1 MSLVLILSILIR
13 VAALTW
19 AIALVR
25 LLRDWR
31 MGMLCLMVGLM
42 ALRQILTLLASDPT
56 LSISVTGNPEEVPGL
71 LVSVFVLLAVFFL
84 GRIISEQREATNRS
98 RRSQRIMKLVMD
110 TIPQRLFWKD
120 RSYRYIGCNKVFAQ
134 DAGLESPEQIIGRH
148 DFELSWKASAHLYRE
163 DDIAVVERGVSKIN
177 YEEPQIRSDGT
188 RLWLRTTK
196 LPLRDESGEVIGVF
210 GSYEDITERKA
221 TEEKVRESEARYRTL
236 VEQASDGIFVADVE
250 GNYLDVNT
258 AGCELLGYTHEE
270 MLSMNIRDVIPAEEQ
285 GDDPPQL
292 EALPSGMTIIRERH
306 LKRKDETL
314 VPVEIGAKRLPDG
327 RLQGI
332 VRDISKRKQEEEQRQ
347 QLTEQL
353 RQAQKME
360 VVGQLA
366 GGVAHDFNNLLT
378 SILGHGEII
387 LKDPTLSQEVRRDV
401 EEMQAAAKRGAAL
414 TQQLLT
420 FSRRQ
425 VLVPRT
431 LNLNEVVT
439 GLEVMLRR
447 LIGEDIAL
455 SIATDPDLGRIRADP
470 VQLEQVILNLA
481 INARDAMPA
490 GGELVIATENVDADR
505 AFAGSLLG
513 VAPGAYVRM
522 SVRDTGCGMD
532 AETRRHAFEPFFTT
546 KEAGRGTGL
555 GLSMVY
561 GIIQQSGGQ
570 VWLES
575 EVGQGTLCSVY
586 LPRVEERG
594 EQVKREPPQIQSR
607 RGSETVL
614 LVEDEHMV
622 RALAS
627 RILQD
632 HGYTVLSA
640 SDPSEALTLMAK
652 HGGSVALL
660 LTDVVLPQMSGRDL
674 AQRVRETQPGARV
687 LYMSGYMQQT
697 IYTRGMLES
706 EVAFLQKPFGV
717 ESLLR
722 KVREVLDE
730 PCDERLELNQSE
742 ATETEEKR
750 DG

>member
-1 MSLVLILSILIR
+1 MSLILVLSILIR
-13 VAALTW
+13 LVTLGW
-19 AIALVR
+19 AIALAR

-31 MGMLCLMVGLM
+31 MALLCVMVGLM
-42 ALRQILTLLASDPT
+42 ALRQILTLLAADPT
-56 LSISVTGNPEEVPGL
+56 WSISLMGNPEELPGL
-71 LVSVFVLLAVFFL
+71 LVSIFALLAVFVL
-84 GRIISEQREATNRS
+84 ERIISEQREATSRI
-98 RRSQRIMKLVMD
+98 RRSERIMKLVMD

-120 RSYRYIGCNKVFAQ
+120 RSYHYIGCNKVFAQ
-134 DAGLESPEQIIGRH
+134 DAGLQSPEQIIAKH

-177 YEEPQIRSDGT
+177 YEEPQVRADGT

-236 VEQASDGIFVADVE
+236 VEQASDGIFVTDAKGD
-250 GNYLDVNT
+250 YLDVNT

-270 MLSMNIRDVIPAEEQ
+270 MLSMNVRDLIPDEERA
-285 GDDPPQL
+285 DDPPQL
-292 EALPSGMTIIRERH
+292 DQLRTGKTIIRER
-306 LKRKDETL
+306 LVKRKDGTL
-314 VPVEIGAKRLPDG
+314 LPVEVSAKLLPDG

-332 VRDISKRKQEEEQRQ
+332 VRDISKRKQEEEERQ

-353 RQAQKME
+353 RQSQKME

-378 SILGHGEII
+378 SILGHGEIV
-387 LKDPTLSQEVRRDV
+387 LRDAGLAESMRRDI
-401 EEMQAAAKRGAAL
+401 EEIQAAAERGAAL
-414 TQQLLT
+414 TRQLLA

-431 LNLNEVVT
+431 LNLNDAVA
-439 GLEVMLRR
+439 GLEGMLRR
-447 LIGEDIAL
+447 LIGEHIEL
-455 SIATDPDLGRIRADP
+455 SILPASDLGLVRGDP
-470 VQLEQVILNLA
+470 VQLEQVILNLS
-481 INARDAMPA
+481 INARDAMPI
-490 GGELVIATENVDADR
+490 GGELVIKTENVELDE
-505 AFAGSLLG
+505 AFARTHLG
-513 VAPGAYVRM
+513 IVPGAYVLL
-522 SVRDTGCGMD
+522 SVQDSGCGMD
-532 AETRRHAFEPFFTT
+532 GETRRHAFEPFFTT

-561 GIIQQSGGQ
+561 GIVQQSGGQ
-570 VWLES
+570 VWLDS
-575 EVGQGTLCSVY
+575 EVGQGTVCSVY
-586 LPRVEERG
+586 LPRVEARAER
-594 EQVKREPPQIQSR
+594 VRRKLPQSQSR

-614 LVEDEHMV
+614 LVEDEKMV

-627 RILQD
+627 QILQD

-640 SDPSEALTLMAK
+640 HDPSEALKLLER
-652 HGGSVALL
+652 HGDSISLL

-674 AQRVRETQPGARV
+674 AQRVRETRPGVRV
-687 LYMSGYMQQT
+687 LYMSGYMHDTMYEQ
-697 IYTRGMLES
+697 GMLES

-722 KVREVLDE
+722 IVREVLDE
-730 PCDERLELNQSE
+730 PSDERLELDQFE
-742 ATETEEKR
+742 RTEIKER
-750 DG
+750 RNG